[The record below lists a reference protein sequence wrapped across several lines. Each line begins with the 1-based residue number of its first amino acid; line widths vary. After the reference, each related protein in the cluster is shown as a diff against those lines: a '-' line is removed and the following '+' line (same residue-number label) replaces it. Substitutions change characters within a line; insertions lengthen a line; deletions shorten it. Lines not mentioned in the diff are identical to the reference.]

1 MMMND
6 RICRIVE
13 MIIDDDEILM
23 IDAFSKGQQKK
34 TILLNVDSSATHA

>member
-13 MIIDDDEILM
+13 MIIDDEILM

-34 TILLNVDSSATHA
+34 TILLDVDSTSTHA